1 MASAIHHSQHPFF
14 THLVAL
20 LSVYEL
26 GPSLPTPI
34 PKYDGP
40 TDWQIESI
48 LRSLGA
54 MARRMYT
61 AEEALSSIRDAD
73 SCGPESKK
81 RRSVGDSPPMS
92 SSGSSHTDT
101 SSTESSRFANGSS
114 SVSPFFTPTSSVESI
129 PGTLDDKDV
138 EMSDSTSEDSSGSE
152 PTPLPTVPH
161 GNSIGSSRT
170 PNGMTINLDGVV
182 NPLDKI
188 RRATGMSTANAA
200 SAPPSTQAD
209 HVSCPGCGRI
219 ITDTA
224 TITKI
229 VNMSTGDVS
238 SPLVVPPGPLAAAA
252 FESGMS
258 AVDELKLLK
267 TQVQDVARVC
277 NAVARGDLSQK
288 ITVPVQGV
296 VMIQLKDVIN
306 AMVDKLG
313 QFAKEVTRVSQE
325 VGTEGKLGG
334 QALVLDV
341 EGTWREL
348 TGVVNKLAANLT
360 NQVRSI
366 AKVTKA
372 VALGDLSKQI
382 EVDARGEILELKNTV
397 NGMVGRLRALSAEV
411 TRVTM
416 EVGSKGQLGG
426 QAHVP
431 DVEGVWLELTRNVNR
446 MCSSLTD
453 QVRSIANVTTA
464 VARGDLTQKIDIEV
478 EGEMLTL
485 KRTVNSMVDQLSAFA
500 SEVTRVALEVGTQG
514 ILGGQ
519 ARVEGV
525 QGTWAD
531 LTRNVNV
538 RAVSVVLSGAFPYL
552 NAPPGGQKM
561 AVNLTDQVRSISD
574 VTKAVAN
581 GDLRQTVNVDVQG
594 EMLDLKTT
602 VNQMV
607 ARLSTLASEV
617 TRVSL
622 EVGTEG
628 IMGGQASVPDVQGVW
643 KGLTDNVNLMAMN
656 LTNQVRSIAEVT
668 KAVAGGDLTK
678 RITVDV
684 RGEMLDLKETV
695 NGMTE
700 SLSLFADEVT
710 RVAKE
715 VGTEGLLGGQAQV
728 SNVGGTWK
736 DLTDNVNVMAANLT
750 LQVRTIA
757 LATRAVAK
765 GDLTQK
771 VTGVPV
777 SGEIL
782 DLVNTI
788 NSMIDQLA
796 IFAAEVKKVA
806 REVGTEGKLGGQ
818 AEVGNVEGIWQE
830 ITYVV
835 TGRLY
840 ARASSLS
847 PDPTRMSVNTMASNL
862 TTQVRGFAQISA
874 AAMDGDFSRF
884 ITVEASGEMDS
895 LKTQINQMVSNLRDS
910 IQKNTAAREAAELAN
925 RSKSEFLANMSHEIR
940 TPMNGIIGMTELTLD
955 SDLNRSQ
962 RENLLLVHSLA
973 RSLLLIIDDILD
985 ISKIEAGRMTMEQVS
1000 YSIRQTVFGILKTLV
1015 VRASQNQL
1023 DLTYDVDPDIPDQ
1036 LIGDSL
1042 RLRQVI
1048 TNLVGNAIKFTPS
1061 KVSRKGHVALS
1072 CRLLAK
1078 DDQHVTLEFCV
1089 SDTGIGIAKDKLTM
1103 IFDTFC
1109 QADGSTTR
1117 EYGGTGLG
1125 LSISKRLVTLML
1137 GNMWVESEVAN
1148 GSKFFFTI
1156 TSQIS
1161 PLSMEATL
1169 TKMQP
1174 FQKRSI
1180 LFVDTMFDRTGVV
1193 QRVLE
1198 LGLRPYVV
1206 HSVAEVADKTTCPHI
1221 DTIVVDSFSV
1231 TENLREHEHLRYIP
1245 IVLLSPES
1253 SPRLNLKWC
1262 LDNGISS
1269 QITTPVSEQDLA
1281 SALISALESNTVTPV
1296 VAENDVPYDILIAED
1311 NLVNQK
1317 LAVKILEKYG
1327 HQVEIAEN
1335 GQLAV
1340 DAFKARVQRNRPFD
1354 VILMDV
1360 SMPFMG
1366 GMEATELIRT
1376 YEQTHGL
1383 EPTPIIALTAHA
1395 MIGDRERCLQAGM
1408 DDHITKPLRRS
1419 DLMNSINKLAGERK
1433 MALARSR
1440 VQHRSSF
1447 PMQALLREF
1456 RNLPNFGKRLPGM
1469 VPVAVAFDSHA
1480 SNLEVVLR
1488 VCRGPAQR
1496 QLVLLTAYILS
1507 PPHNVLSPHTSNMH
1521 FIPRNKSSPPRAPNP
1536 AAGRLKFPSPFEFQI
1551 CKPVTLVELRMRQ
1564 FSGKVRQKT
1573 HWWEKVFNTDIASKW
1588 REEMVEQDRVLVDMF
1603 WGGEERFEA
1612 GNGEKKWPRDPIT
1625 AAQLDYIFDELRY
1638 HASQLAKG
1646 DRIYPSTIPMVHESV
1661 CLIPQDL
1668 RLALVADVSKLE
1680 SVPDDEK
1687 DWHPGS
1693 NQQVLD
1699 LVHPSLYFLR
1709 IGRTHVLSRD
1719 STDSLATRVITLKEY
1734 QDRTPRVERRKV
1746 DPPTL
1751 FWFDENGPSVDVL
1764 EQAFSEEHQWL
1775 PTDFEV
1781 SATGRVRPLG
1791 YINNLHPIDHK
1802 ETYTTLSAILG
1813 RFLPLFERV
1822 VSDALSP
1829 AQRYAIQVD
1838 GRRWYKGD
1846 TEGPGNSNRE
1856 EAWDDE
1862 RDQRDWP
1869 LIPDPAPFE
1878 PPSSRGRV
1886 DFSLKGRTLQ
1896 LIVKLANIVLTP
1908 ENSKYPGGSWHV
1920 EGMENEH
1927 IVATGL
1933 YYYACDNITES
1944 RLSFRATAGLP
1955 DPWYMVRYHEQSDH
1969 KGTVVAWGLGE
1980 KSPLNQDIGYVVA
1993 AEGKCVA
2000 FPNVYQHCVQPFE
2013 LADPAKPGFRKI
2025 LCFFLVDPTTKIV
2038 STSDVLPQQESWW
2051 QSDSWAEVVHAAVP
2065 GMRTLPQELYN
2076 GVVSCAALGTTM
2088 SRAEAE
2094 EGRKALMDE
2103 RSNFT
2108 FSHSKEVFEIEW
2120 NMCEH

>member
-1 MASAIHHSQHPFF
+1 MAQ
-14 THLVAL
+14 
-20 LSVYEL
+20 
-26 GPSLPTPI
+26 
-34 PKYDGP
+34 
-40 TDWQIESI
+40 
-48 LRSLGA
+48 
-54 MARRMYT
+54 
-61 AEEALSSIRDAD
+61 EALNAIRAAE

-81 RRSVGDSPPMS
+81 RRSVGDSPPISTS
-92 SSGSSHTDT
+92 SSDT
-101 SSTESSRFANGSS
+101 TCVESNGYANGSS
-114 SVSPFFTPTSSVESI
+114 SSPFFTPASSVESFLS
-129 PGTLDDKDV
+129 TSDESVKDV
-138 EMSDSTSEDSSGSE
+138 EMSDGTSDDSE
-152 PTPLPTVPH
+152 PTPHPPSAAQGH
-161 GNSIGSSRT
+161 GRT

-188 RRATGMSTANAA
+188 RRPGSQPANVS
-200 SAPPSTQAD
+200 SAPPSVQAD

-224 TITKI
+224 TISKI
-229 VNMSTGDVS
+229 VNMSSGDVT

-397 NGMVGRLRALSAEV
+397 NGMVVRLRALAAEV
-411 TRVTM
+411 TRVTL

-531 LTRNVNV
+531 LTRNVN
-538 RAVSVVLSGAFPYL
+538 
-552 NAPPGGQKM
+552 KM
-561 AVNLTDQVRSISD
+561 ATNLTDQVRSISE

-581 GDLRQTVNVDVQG
+581 GDLSRTVNVDVQG
-594 EMLDLKTT
+594 EMLELKTT

-607 ARLSTLASEV
+607 ARLSILASEV

-736 DLTDNVNVMAANLT
+736 DLTDNVNVMASNLT

-757 LATRAVAK
+757 QATRAVAK

-830 ITYVV
+830 IT
-835 TGRLY
+835 
-840 ARASSLS
+840 
-847 PDPTRMSVNTMASNL
+847 MSVNTMANNL

-1000 YSIRQTVFGILKTLV
+1000 YSLRQTVFGILKTLV

-1078 DDQHVTLEFCV
+1078 DDMHVSLEFCV

-1125 LSISKRLVTLML
+1125 LSISKRLVTLMQ

-1161 PLSMEATL
+1161 PLSMETTL
-1169 TKMQP
+1169 AKMQP

-1180 LFVDTMFDRTGVV
+1180 LFVDTLFDRTGVV

-1221 DTIVVDSFSV
+1221 DTIVVDSLSV

-1245 IVLLSPES
+1245 IVLLSPFNQEQS
-1253 SPRLNLKWC
+1253 KRVLNSGTVKWC

-1354 VILMDV
+1354 VILVSYAAFTVLEQSLMVNVQMDV

-1366 GMEATELIRT
+1366 GMEATELIRA

-1395 MIGDRERCLQAGM
+1395 SM

-1419 DLMNSINKLAGERK
+1419 DLMNAINKLAGERK
-1433 MALARSR
+1433 IALARNR
-1440 VQHRSSF
+1440 VTHRSSF

-1456 RNLPNFGKRLPGM
+1456 RILQPYILDPLGKVIYAQAEPVAEFFGRQSSSHTNNWAVLVCASRYWFNYRHMANALGMYRTVKRLGIPDSNIILM
-1469 VPVAVAFDSHA
+1469 LADDVAC
-1480 SNLEVVLR
+1480 N
-1488 VCRGPAQR
+1488 
-1496 QLVLLTAYILS
+1496 
-1507 PPHNVLSPHTSNMH
+1507 
-1521 FIPRNKSSPPRAPNP
+1521 PRNKFPGCVYSSSAKTLDLYGDNIEVDYR
-1536 AAGRLKFPSPFEFQI
+1536 GYE
-1551 CKPVTLVELRMRQ
+1551 VTVENFL
-1564 FSGKVRQKT
+1564 
-1573 HWWEKVFNTDIASKW
+1573 
-1588 REEMVEQDRVLVDMF
+1588 RVL
-1603 WGGEERFEA
+1603 
-1612 GNGEKKWPRDPIT
+1612 
-1625 AAQLDYIFDELRY
+1625 
-1638 HASQLAKG
+1638 
-1646 DRIYPSTIPMVHESV
+1646 
-1661 CLIPQDL
+1661 
-1668 RLALVADVSKLE
+1668 
-1680 SVPDDEK
+1680 
-1687 DWHPGS
+1687 
-1693 NQQVLD
+1693 
-1699 LVHPSLYFLR
+1699 
-1709 IGRTHVLSRD
+1709 
-1719 STDSLATRVITLKEY
+1719 
-1734 QDRTPRVERRKV
+1734 
-1746 DPPTL
+1746 
-1751 FWFDENGPSVDVL
+1751 
-1764 EQAFSEEHQWL
+1764 
-1775 PTDFEV
+1775 
-1781 SATGRVRPLG
+1781 TGRVEPSVPRSKRLLTDDRSNVFIYMTGHGGNEFLKFQDSEEISAFDIADAVAQMWEKKRYNELFFMIDTCQANTMYSKFYSPNVLATGSSLIHENSYSHENDRDIGVAVIDSYTHYVLQFMEGINKTSQATMQDLFDTYDPEKINSHPGVRSDLFPRSLRDALVTDFFGGVAQAEVLLPPEGSEDAHFSTVGTTDDASEVGADDRSDITGDTAHDFDVTGGLDSRPFLAAITDG
-1791 YINNLHPIDHK
+1791 HD
-1802 ETYTTLSAILG
+1802 TTLDRTARAWASSAIVLLLVG
-1813 RFLPLFERV
+1813 WI
-1822 VSDALSP
+1822 A
-1829 AQRYAIQVD
+1829 
-1838 GRRWYKGD
+1838 
-1846 TEGPGNSNRE
+1846 
-1856 EAWDDE
+1856 
-1862 RDQRDWP
+1862 
-1869 LIPDPAPFE
+1869 
-1878 PPSSRGRV
+1878 SR
-1886 DFSLKGRTLQ
+1886 K
-1896 LIVKLANIVLTP
+1896 
-1908 ENSKYPGGSWHV
+1908 
-1920 EGMENEH
+1920 
-1927 IVATGL
+1927 
-1933 YYYACDNITES
+1933 
-1944 RLSFRATAGLP
+1944 
-1955 DPWYMVRYHEQSDH
+1955 
-1969 KGTVVAWGLGE
+1969 
-1980 KSPLNQDIGYVVA
+1980 
-1993 AEGKCVA
+1993 
-2000 FPNVYQHCVQPFE
+2000 
-2013 LADPAKPGFRKI
+2013 
-2025 LCFFLVDPTTKIV
+2025 
-2038 STSDVLPQQESWW
+2038 
-2051 QSDSWAEVVHAAVP
+2051 
-2065 GMRTLPQELYN
+2065 
-2076 GVVSCAALGTTM
+2076 
-2088 SRAEAE
+2088 
-2094 EGRKALMDE
+2094 
-2103 RSNFT
+2103 
-2108 FSHSKEVFEIEW
+2108 
-2120 NMCEH
+2120 